1 MNDVATRL
9 QAIHDRIGEAARRS
23 GRTSEDIALVA
34 VSKTHPPESIREAFG
49 EGQKIFGENRVQE
62 LLSKAPLLP
71 SSIRWHLL
79 GHLQSNKIRKVLPV
93 CELIHGVDSLELAL
107 DIDRIAGELGLFPR
121 ILLEVNVS
129 GEGTKFGFK
138 PDVLR
143 SELETLLALP
153 KIQIDG
159 LMTIAPYTEE
169 PEQTRP
175 VFGALRELRD
185 KLAVSGGAPLTTLS
199 MGMSGDFEI
208 AIEEGSTLVRVG
220 TAIFGER
227 PKAKAD

>member
-185 KLAVSGGAPLTTLS
+185 ELAVSGGAPLTTLS

>member
-1 MNDVATRL
+1 MSDVATRL
-9 QAIHDRIGEAARRS
+9 QAIHDRIGEAAKRASRKI
-23 GRTSEDIALVA
+23 EDISLVA
-34 VSKTHPPESIREAFG
+34 VSKTHPPESIREALD
-49 EGQKIFGENRVQE
+49 EGQRIFGENRVQE
-62 LLSKAPLLP
+62 LLSKSPLLP

-79 GHLQSNKIRKVLPV
+79 GHLQSNKIRKILPV
-93 CELIHGVDSLELAL
+93 CELIHGVDSLELARE
-107 DIDRIAGELGLFPR
+107 IDRIAGELGLFPR

-138 PDVLR
+138 PEALR
-143 SELETLLALP
+143 QEMDTLLTLP
-153 KIQIDG
+153 KLQVEG

-169 PEQTRP
+169 PEETRP
-175 VFGALRELRD
+175 VFAALRTLRNELAD
-185 KLAVSGGAPLTTLS
+185 SAGAPLTTLS

-227 PKAKAD
+227 PKAKAE